1 VISLRYFFLGLN
13 DKQLDS
19 ILDGICIAVDKRKI
33 IKKPKLSANNDG
45 SNAGIANEEDNYVM
59 RQPLSYDQDETC
71 PICQDEMTNE
81 QALTWCRKGCGNNIH
96 AKCMMKFSQYKLS
109 NKQEPSCPLCRE
121 LWDVTV
127 LKADCRGKA
136 SLKASYTPV
145 HCMNC
150 HCLQRGV
157 FYRCIECSQVNC
169 KQLAIGNTNSVSS
182 SSSSGGISN
191 ISGSSKKPF
200 DLCFECYTHPSPG
213 NNIHQLHHFISSDVR
228 IEITQGLE
236 WIPCKNPTFSSSGL
250 HDNHRD
256 NNISSTTT
264 NNHHHILNHL
274 QNRELNVNDYELL
287 LQLDDNGPSLQ
298 LYDVCI
304 NALPIF
310 DRLNQKSHT
319 SNNNSSSS
327 TYIAKVKNTLCWCNS
342 MTSTA
347 VNHDLQHYSTNHN
360 RQLRLLPCH
369 HVAHDICMRSDI
381 KLLIADDNTSLI
393 SDYRCCHINCGR
405 KIFYSLTRQR
415 KSMKTIDNNKVTSTT
430 TTSSTAMND
439 GGSSRGRLRGN
450 VNTEGDGSNNYGDG
464 GMMTVGII
472 GQGCFINNS
481 RSNNND
487 INMSDSNISSNTAN
501 GNNYVSTNQIRKK
514 SLRYKNTNH
523 TNHDDDNNRD
533 QGILPALTIS
543 NSNQLNNSKPIL
555 HPHLLSSSSSHHHRD
570 YHHHQNQQKTTINQT
585 LSSSSPTNNAG
596 NGRFG
601 AYGGSIIPD
610 WVNTER
616 VDPLIFPQPPV
627 TTTTTTTTT
636 TTNQINS
643 NQSLHLHSTIE
654 GTITTTTM
662 NTSFNMNNNT
672 TTTSLLLS
680 DSIKHQ
686 STMRGDAGGNGPVV
700 NHLNHN
706 YKQPRILGGIRM
718 IRNSNSMQQSRLK
731 PLLSRSEIMKDN
743 DITSRIGYGS
753 SSNRYNDND
762 DDDGYKNNNTNISNI
777 DYHNDIDNN
786 NIRVVDELLV
796 RSNSEGGSIKHRR
809 LTNDSNNSS
818 NIINSNRRRRSKLNR
833 NNNNNNN
840 NNISMITESINITHF
855 GKMKMSDDD
864 DDHVNNNVEQQT
876 VGSKLPMIQT
886 NNYSYNNNHNSS
898 RRNSKNNRV
907 GIAAAVADRDE
918 KHRNVIDSHAFNTN
932 DDNNSS
938 LMIDGIASS
947 SHHVNQHH
955 QQQQQQYHRQII
967 HNPSNHNNNT
977 TTSTT
982 TTTDNY
988 KITPSSHRGQI
999 KRGST
1004 KQLSLN
1010 STIHRIDGDI
1020 GMSVNGHH

>member
-1 VISLRYFFLGLN
+1 
-13 DKQLDS
+13 
-19 ILDGICIAVDKRKI
+19 
-33 IKKPKLSANNDG
+33 
-45 SNAGIANEEDNYVM
+45 M
-59 RQPLSYDQDETC
+59 RQPLSDDQDETC

-136 SLKASYTPV
+136 SLKTSFTPV

-169 KQLAIGNTNSVSS
+169 G
-182 SSSSGGISN
+182 SSSSGGISS

-213 NNIHQLHHFISSDVR
+213 NNIHQSHHFISSDVR

-236 WIPCKNPTFSSSGL
+236 WIPCKNPTFSSQL

-256 NNISSTTT
+256 NNISSTT
-264 NNHHHILNHL
+264 NNHHILSDL

-327 TYIAKVKNTLCWCNS
+327 SSSIAKVKNTLCWCNS

-347 VNHDLQHYSTNHN
+347 VNHDLQHYNTNQN
-360 RQLRLLPCH
+360 RQLRLLPCF

-415 KSMKTIDNNKVTSTT
+415 KSMKAIDNNKVTTT
-430 TTSSTAMND
+430 TLSSTAMD
-439 GGSSRGRLRGN
+439 GGSSRGRRRGN
-450 VNTEGDGSNNYGDG
+450 VSTEDGSNNNGDG

-472 GQGCFINNS
+472 GQGCFISGS

-487 INMSDSNISSNTAN
+487 IIISDSNISSNTAN
-501 GNNYVSTNQIRKK
+501 GNNYSTNQIRKK

-523 TNHDDDNNRD
+523 TNHNDDNNRD
-533 QGILPALTIS
+533 QGILPVLTI
-543 NSNQLNNSKPIL
+543 NNSKPIL
-555 HPHLLSSSSSHHHRD
+555 HPHLISGR
-570 YHHHQNQQKTTINQT
+570 QNQQNTTINQT
-585 LSSSSPTNNAG
+585 LSSLSSSSSLINNAG

-616 VDPLIFPQPPV
+616 VDPLIFPQPPL
-627 TTTTTTTTT
+627 TTTT

-643 NQSLHLHSTIE
+643 NQSLHLHSTVE
-654 GTITTTTM
+654 GAIAATAM
-662 NTSFNMNNNT
+662 NSSFNMN

-686 STMRGDAGGNGPVV
+686 MIRRGDAEANVPVV
-700 NHLNHN
+700 NYLNHN
-706 YKQPRILGGIRM
+706 YKQPRVLGGIRM

-731 PLLSRSEIMKDN
+731 PLLSRSEITKDN
-743 DITSRIGYGS
+743 DKTSRIGYGS
-753 SSNRYNDND
+753 SNKYNDDD
-762 DDDGYKNNNTNISNI
+762 DDDGYKSNNIIISNN
-777 DYHNDIDNN
+777 DYHNNSDNNN
-786 NIRVVDELLV
+786 NIRVDELLV
-796 RSNSEGGSIKHRR
+796 RSNSEGGRIKHRR
-809 LTNDSNNSS
+809 LTYDSDNSS
-818 NIINSNRRRRSKLNR
+818 NIINSNRRRSKMNR
-833 NNNNNNN
+833 DNNNDNK
-840 NNISMITESINITHF
+840 NISMITESINITHF
-855 GKMKMSDDD
+855 GKMKMSDGDD
-864 DDHVNNNVEQQT
+864 DHDHVNNNVEQQT

-886 NNYSYNNNHNSS
+886 NNNSYNNNSS
-898 RRNSKNNRV
+898 RRNSKNNKL
-907 GIAAAVADRDE
+907 GIAAAVDRDE
-918 KHRNVIDSHAFNTN
+918 KHRNVIDSHAFNSR

-947 SHHVNQHH
+947 SNHVNHHH
-955 QQQQQQYHRQII
+955 QQQRQII
-967 HNPSNHNNNT
+967 HHPSDQNT
-977 TTSTT
+977 TTA
-982 TTTDNY
+982 DNN
-988 KITPSSHRGQI
+988 KITSSSHRGQI

-1004 KQLSLN
+1004 KQLSSN
-1010 STIHRIDGDI
+1010 STIHRIEGDI